1 MYNFIKAAL
10 RQLVLNTG
18 SITAGYNEFVS
29 SLRLFIKIIVIIRR
43 KFTAVRNRQD
53 ATAETIAT

>member
-1 MYNFIKAAL
+1 M
-10 RQLVLNTG
+10 
-18 SITAGYNEFVS
+18 S

-53 ATAETIAT
+53 ATAETIANISAVIIR